1 MNKLLVIYQKEK
13 EAIVQIIKDLMD
25 EKGYS
30 KAFMMQATQKQRSCL
45 NKALKGDKNMKIE
58 TLFMCLGAVGG
69 NFSHLSASPVLSG
82 NIRNL
87 ADEQKFVNEHN
98 EKVRKLKKEQAE
110 VK

>member
-1 MNKLLVIYQKEK
+1 MDEIMVIYQKEK

-30 KAFMMQATQKQRSCL
+30 TAFMMQATQKQRSCL
-45 NKALKGDKNMKIE
+45 NKALKGDKNMQAE
-58 TLFMCLGAVGG
+58 TLFICLGAVGA
-69 NFSHLSASPVLSG
+69 NFSHLATSPVLSG

-98 EKVRKLKKEQAE
+98 EKVLKQRREALK
-110 VK
+110 